1 LLPAACVLRSEIQGP
16 AHEPPAGRVH
26 KGLSATFH
34 AQQFITL
41 SRMIDEIW
49 GRNAS
54 SGGGGSSSRRARP
67 RLIGP
72 DQNPCCTTWTQTFL
86 DTLRRSNGSVRL
98 DAFTYH
104 NYDGHKVDHAPGVL
118 AKELPTPAFLQRHI
132 ERGAEF
138 QQIVA
143 AESPG
148 TELWLGEFASCAGS
162 G

>member
-1 LLPAACVLRSEIQGP
+1 MRSEIQGP
-16 AHEPPAGRVH
+16 AHEPPPGRVH

-49 GRNAS
+49 ARND
-54 SGGGGSSSRRARP
+54 GGGGGGGDDDGGGRRWVRP

-86 DTLRRSNGSVRL
+86 DTLRRNGSVRL

-104 NYDGHKVDHAPGVL
+104 NYDGHKADHAPGVL

-132 ERGAEF
+132 ERGAELR
-138 QQIVA
+138 QI
-143 AESPG
+143 
-148 TELWLGEFASCAGS
+148 
-162 G
+162 